1 MVARSART
9 TAVARSLVTCSGSK
23 PAASAAIWA
32 TTTRLRT
39 SGAATQRGMRVSS
52 SATDPSFPRPQAR
65 SDRSDRRDRGDRGD
79 RQQELA
85 VPLRAL
91 RALRLHRPS
100 PQNLLGDGLQLQVG
114 GSFVDLSDLGVAVQ
128 LFDGIFLDEAVAAEQ
143 IDGE

>member
-23 PAASAAIWA
+23 PAASAAIWV

-65 SDRSDRRDRGDRGD
+65 SDRRGRGD

-85 VPLRAL
+85 VAL